1 MSVFNGK
8 RVLVTGGTGSFGNV
22 IVPHLLKETV
32 KEVIVFSRDE
42 EKQFDMRNRIKD
54 NRLKFV
60 IGDVRDRETVLESVD
75 ADIVYHA
82 AALKIIPAMEEFP
95 LESVKTNLLG
105 TLNVREACLKNNVYL
120 ALFISTDKAVKP
132 VNVYGMCKALA
143 EKIWISPHKGSV
155 LLSAIR
161 YGNVVGSRGSVVP
174 FFLELIRHN
183 RPLPITH
190 PSMTRFWLTLEQAI
204 RLVFTATEQ
213 TKGGEIFIPKCPAS
227 KITDLATAIAGKDYP
242 IEITG
247 IRPGEK
253 IHETLIN
260 EEEMRRIERKR
271 GHFVVKP
278 YGTVHREEDY
288 LNEYTSA
295 TAKQLNVEQL
305 RSLLRESGF
314 IK

>member
-1 MSVFNGK
+1 MSAFNGK

-22 IVPHLLKETV
+22 IVPRLLKETV

-42 EKQFDMRNRIKD
+42 EKQFDMKNRIKD
-54 NRLKFV
+54 NRLKFI

-105 TLNVREACLKNNVYL
+105 TLNVREACLKNNVHL

-174 FFLELIRHN
+174 FFLELIRQN

-190 PSMTRFWLTLEQAI
+190 PLMTRFWLTLEQAI
-204 RLVFTATEQ
+204 RLVFTATER

-227 KITDLATAIAGKDYP
+227 KITDLATAIAGEDYAL
-242 IEITG
+242 EITG
-247 IRPGEK
+247 VRPGEK

-260 EEEMRRIERKR
+260 EEEMRRIERKL

-278 YGTVHREEDY
+278 YGTEHRNADC

-295 TAKQLNVEQL
+295 TAKQLNVEEI
-305 RSLLRESGF
+305 RSLLREAGF